1 LRSDGFKNYDRVFR
15 RCVLFNLSEN
25 SVQFRAVGDVYLR
38 SPIVIPIEREVV
50 RGGTLNVRLTVSP
63 GDGFFAIWDTFVSV
77 SPDG

>member
-1 LRSDGFKNYDRVFR
+1 VRW
-15 RCVLFNLSEN
+15 LSVEVN
-25 SVQFRAVGDVYLR
+25 GRTVKTVYAGGDVYLR
-38 SPIVIPIEREVV
+38 SPIVIPIEREVA